1 MSRARDEPEADDA
14 GGNNDPWRFLRTDSI
29 HKLLPFVVG
38 DTGTDGLAPKACRR
52 LIENAYD
59 SLVQHDAAWEG
70 EKQPLEV
77 RHFLA
82 QINGLI
88 DICRTTAPPTDILN
102 WESVL
107 PNLTDDANEPL
118 PKDFEIPS
126 SDAYSPKKVIKVTNP
141 APKPIKRK
149 RTANGSAITKA
160 ADEDD
165 EDVEMTSP
173 DAKATV
179 TSRLRERSS
188 VNTPSKYTPASKNE
202 ASSAPV
208 SRRNT
213 RAGPSVSTFT
223 PASESSEDEDEYE
236 EGGEEE
242 EEETKTLDSDD
253 VRKAKQAINAA
264 LKARKGNNVA
274 YLSVDA
280 QNEIVPQEA
289 LVPTKRY
296 NEKQPIDGGP
306 MYPNKAVVYWSHLPT
321 EDNENQRTT
330 TYGPYRQR
338 YLHTPPIDT
347 KVVQKILIRDLDEPG
362 FPCMC
367 CTVQYKECG
376 PFRGFGA
383 NCIPC
388 ESGHMRGCTF
398 HQTQERFD
406 LVLQESSHVFSLGAP
421 FQQYAV
427 YDLAEAHTDAANAQR
442 RAVEATNK
450 FKTKLAYFFQHAHD
464 IISVLGA
471 EGFAARFEQT
481 MPADPTSKPIVD
493 VMNDMIADFNRLELE
508 QFKANMEAK
517 AKSMAPSGSGKSA
530 S

>member
-1 MSRARDEPEADDA
+1 MSRARDEPDADDA
-14 GGNNDPWRFLRTDSI
+14 GGNNDPWSFLRTDSI
-29 HKLLPFVVG
+29 HKLFPFVVG
-38 DTGTDGLAPKACRR
+38 DTGTDGLAPKACRH

-107 PNLTDDANEPL
+107 PTLTDDANEPL
-118 PKDFEIPS
+118 PKDFEFPS
-126 SDAYSPKKVIKVTNP
+126 PDAYSPKKVIKVTNP

-149 RTANGSAITKA
+149 RTAAGSVITKA

-173 DAKATV
+173 DAKAAI

-188 VNTPSKYTPASKNE
+188 VNTPSKYTPTSKNE
-202 ASSAPV
+202 ASSA
-208 SRRNT
+208 SRRI
-213 RAGPSVSTFT
+213 RAM
-223 PASESSEDEDEYE
+223 
-236 EGGEEE
+236 
-242 EEETKTLDSDD
+242 TKTNSDD

-264 LKARKGNNVA
+264 LKSRKGNNIA

-421 FQQYAV
+421 FQQYTV

-481 MPADPTSKPIVD
+481 MPADPTSKPIID

-508 QFKANMEAK
+508 QFKANMAAK